1 MAAHLCM
8 SSPACAGKFGMT
20 VGQQILD
27 VFSGAVVAATL
38 PGDQFRIRHGALKMT
53 VSRMIQRAR
62 LPGTME
68 LFGLFSHLMT
78 QEGLSRMESGKSL
91 FFCRF
96 RARRLLGHFAPITSG
111 L

>member
-1 MAAHLCM
+1 M

-20 VGQQILD
+20 VGRQILD

-62 LPGTME
+62 LPGAME
-68 LFGLFSHLMT
+68 VLGFFSHLMT
-78 QEGLSRMESGKSL
+78 QEGLSLWKVGDV
-91 FFCRF
+91 C
-96 RARRLLGHFAPITSG
+96 LLWF
-111 L
+111 